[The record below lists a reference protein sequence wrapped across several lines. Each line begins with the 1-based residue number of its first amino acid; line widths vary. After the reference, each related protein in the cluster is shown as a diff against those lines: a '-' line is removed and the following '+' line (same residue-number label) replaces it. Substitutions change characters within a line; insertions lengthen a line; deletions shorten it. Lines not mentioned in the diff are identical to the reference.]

1 MFTDDSLDEGGAQ
14 LCPCGIATATPQH
27 FTVASH
33 TDIHMPAQKFPA
45 EPKPDGCAPHP
56 AHIRQIGAGE
66 PLRDVQRWFLAY
78 SSPSRSPN
86 PHHLA
91 VLARPGFVR
100 AAPTH
105 PGTSRDRLP
114 PATTDLLRQ
123 DGGEGLSPP
132 LNSSAPHGARGSGL
146 RRRTRPAPPS
156 QHGAARAAQPKP
168 QAESERARF
177 LCAPHVVPR
186 GCGSPF
192 TWPRSRM
199 ERAVSI
205 ARRKAAEWDGPSRM
219 SRPGARCRHC
229 CRSVSPGRSPN
240 PPCVFPRTG
249 LSVVSAVGVFRQRG
263 PRGWGSCCLGSGIG

>member
-1 MFTDDSLDEGGAQ
+1 VFTDDSLDEGGAQ

-56 AHIRQIGAGE
+56 AHIHQIGAGE

-132 LNSSAPHGARGSGL
+132 LNSSAPHGARGSRLIWRGWLSRGHAEVASAWRRLEKGDAWGSAGPGQRVVVDAWSRLICAGWVPQDRVFGGNGTAGL
-146 RRRTRPAPPS
+146 SSGVTVPPRHEYRCGTWLLIAS
-156 QHGAARAAQPKP
+156 GR
-168 QAESERARF
+168 
-177 LCAPHVVPR
+177 VVPHAA
-186 GCGSPF
+186 GPGPLTPTVSSG
-192 TWPRSRM
+192 WP
-199 ERAVSI
+199 
-205 ARRKAAEWDGPSRM
+205 
-219 SRPGARCRHC
+219 
-229 CRSVSPGRSPN
+229 
-240 PPCVFPRTG
+240 
-249 LSVVSAVGVFRQRG
+249 
-263 PRGWGSCCLGSGIG
+263 

>member
-1 MFTDDSLDEGGAQ
+1 
-14 LCPCGIATATPQH
+14 
-27 FTVASH
+27 
-33 TDIHMPAQKFPA
+33 MPAQKFPA

-56 AHIRQIGAGE
+56 AHIHQIGAGE

-146 RRRTRPAPPS
+146 RAHPVRCPTRPRPAN
-156 QHGAARAAQPKP
+156 HLH
-168 QAESERARF
+168 RARPARDHTHRPAGREAAGQTGRPA
-177 LCAPHVVPR
+177 LRMSAVWRCRVCGGVNRGERVCSTCGAVVPR
-186 GCGSPF
+186 GEPL
-192 TWPRSRM
+192 
-199 ERAVSI
+199 RAAVRTVAPNTPPTHRAGI
-205 ARRKAAEWDGPSRM
+205 PQPQPS
-219 SRPGARCRHC
+219 
-229 CRSVSPGRSPN
+229 
-240 PPCVFPRTG
+240 
-249 LSVVSAVGVFRQRG
+249 
-263 PRGWGSCCLGSGIG
+263 